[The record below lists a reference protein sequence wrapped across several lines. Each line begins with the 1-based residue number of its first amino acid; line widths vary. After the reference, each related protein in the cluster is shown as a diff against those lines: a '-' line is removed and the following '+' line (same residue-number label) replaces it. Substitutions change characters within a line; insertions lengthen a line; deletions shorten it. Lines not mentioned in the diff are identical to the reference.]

1 VAKRKLSE
9 EHHEEHMDETWLI
22 PYSDL
27 LTLLLALF
35 IVLFASAQ
43 VDQKKFEQLAQSF
56 NEAFKGDTSIFQ
68 STRTPPKLT
77 EAKPNKTEQTPTFI
91 SNDKS
96 GQHKQEA
103 AQLADIKAFLD
114 KYVQDKGLSGSLE
127 TALTEDG
134 LMIRI
139 RDSALFPS
147 GSAELLPE
155 SRVLALAIDK
165 ILLQVQQNII
175 ISGYTDNIPINTYE
189 FPTNWD
195 LSSKRALNFMKFIL
209 SQDPQLKPEKFSAIG
224 YGEYR
229 PIVPND
235 TDVNRAKNR
244 RVEIQIVRKYPSPI
258 PQ

>member
-1 VAKRKLSE
+1 VAKRKLNQPN
-9 EHHEEHMDETWLI
+9 HEEHMDESWLI
-22 PYSDL
+22 PYADI

-43 VDQKKFEQLAQSF
+43 VDQKKFEALAQSF
-56 NEAFKGDTSIFQ
+56 SEAFKGESSIFD
-68 STRTPPKLT
+68 SSRTSPKLT
-77 EAKPNKTEQTPTFI
+77 EGKPTKSEPTPTFI
-91 SNDKS
+91 SNDKA
-96 GQHKQEA
+96 GQRQQET
-103 AQLADIKAFLD
+103 AQLADIKKYLD

-139 RDSALFPS
+139 KDSALFSS

-155 SRVLALAIDK
+155 SRTLALEVVA
-165 ILLQVQQNII
+165 LLVEVQQNIV

-209 SQDPQLKPEKFSAIG
+209 TQDHRLQPEKFSAIG

-229 PIVPND
+229 PIAAND
-235 TDVNRAKNR
+235 TDANRARNR
-244 RVEIQIVRKYPSPI
+244 RVEIQIVRRYPA